1 MIEII
6 KKKIK
11 PYVFAWRYRNE
22 RNALENKSF
31 TIISDNCWGGRIY
44 QELGLPYQSPFI
56 GLFIYSPDYVKL
68 LSNLRYYLSGNI
80 SLKFVQESRYRTKEE
95 IYYPVA
101 LLDDIEIH
109 FLHYKDEEEARSK
122 WNRRLARMHWD
133 NLYFKMNDNDQATY
147 QLLKDFQELPYKAK
161 VIFSAKRYDDL
172 KNLVFF
178 ENRSEQGFVGEDLK
192 IYHPYFNVVEWLNQG
207 GEKISK

>member
-1 MIEII
+1 MLEIL
-6 KKKIK
+6 KKRLK
-11 PYVFAWRYRNE
+11 PYVFAWKYRYQRKTLN
-22 RNALENKSF
+22 NKRF

-68 LSNLRYYLSGNI
+68 LSNLTYYLSGKI
-80 SLKFVQESRYRTKEE
+80 SLKFVQESRYRPEVE

-109 FLHYKDEEEARSK
+109 FVHYKDEEEARSK
-122 WNRRLARMHWD
+122 WNLRLSRINWD

-147 QLLKDFQELPYKAK
+147 QLLKVFQELPYKSK
-161 VIFSAKRYDDL
+161 VIFSAKNYDDL

-192 IYHPYFNVVEWLNQG
+192 NLSSIF
-207 GEKISK
+207 